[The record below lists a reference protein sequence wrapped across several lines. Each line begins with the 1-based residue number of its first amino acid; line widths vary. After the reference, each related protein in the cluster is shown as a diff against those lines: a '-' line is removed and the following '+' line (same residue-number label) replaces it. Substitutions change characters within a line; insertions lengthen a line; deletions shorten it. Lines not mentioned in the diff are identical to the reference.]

1 MKFTIL
7 LVIILTFVYRTY
19 REAAEKSTAAKR
31 GMQPDDAR
39 PEDVEPH
46 RHEPAAAPEPVV
58 AAPAAADT
66 KQSVLMQS
74 SATGAAAAQTVAC
87 TKASAPAR
95 QQAKEVLVE
104 VEGADSQYQFDI
116 RAAVIAS
123 EILNRRDY

>member
-1 MKFTIL
+1 MKFTVL

-31 GMQPDDAR
+31 GIQPD
-39 PEDVEPH
+39 DVEPH

-74 SATGAAAAQTVAC
+74 LATKAAAAQTVAC

-104 VEGADSQYQFDI
+104 VEDADSQYQFDI
-116 RAAVIAS
+116 RVAVIAS

>member
-1 MKFTIL
+1 MKFTVL

-31 GMQPDDAR
+31 GIQPD
-39 PEDVEPH
+39 DVEPH

-104 VEGADSQYQFDI
+104 VEDADSQYQFDI

>member
-1 MKFTIL
+1 MKFTVL
-7 LVIILTFVYRTY
+7 LVIILTFVYRAY

-31 GMQPDDAR
+31 GIQPD
-39 PEDVEPH
+39 DVEPH

-74 SATGAAAAQTVAC
+74 LATKAAAAQTVAC

-104 VEGADSQYQFDI
+104 VEDTDCQCQFDI

>member
-1 MKFTIL
+1 MKFTVL

-31 GMQPDDAR
+31 GIQPD
-39 PEDVEPH
+39 DVEPH

-74 SATGAAAAQTVAC
+74 LATKAAAAQTVAC

-104 VEGADSQYQFDI
+104 VKDTDCQCQFDI

>member
-1 MKFTIL
+1 MKFTVL

-31 GMQPDDAR
+31 GIQPD
-39 PEDVEPH
+39 DVEPH
-46 RHEPAAAPEPVV
+46 RHE
-58 AAPAAADT
+58 PAAADT

-74 SATGAAAAQTVAC
+74 LATKAAAAQTVAC

-104 VEGADSQYQFDI
+104 VEDTDCQCQFDI

>member
-1 MKFTIL
+1 MKFTVL

-31 GMQPDDAR
+31 GIQPD
-39 PEDVEPH
+39 DVEPH

-74 SATGAAAAQTVAC
+74 LATKAAAAQTVAC

-104 VEGADSQYQFDI
+104 VEDTDCQCQFDI

>member
-1 MKFTIL
+1 MKFTVL

-31 GMQPDDAR
+31 GIQPD
-39 PEDVEPH
+39 DVEPH

-74 SATGAAAAQTVAC
+74 LATKAAAAQTVAC

-104 VEGADSQYQFDI
+104 VEDADSQYQFDI

-123 EILNRRDY
+123 EILSRRDY

>member
-1 MKFTIL
+1 MKFTVL

-31 GMQPDDAR
+31 GIQPD
-39 PEDVEPH
+39 DVEPH

-74 SATGAAAAQTVAC
+74 LATKAAAAQTVAC

-104 VEGADSQYQFDI
+104 VEDTDCQCQFDI
-116 RAAVIAS
+116 RAAV
-123 EILNRRDY
+123 RK

>member
-1 MKFTIL
+1 MKFTVL
-7 LVIILTFVYRTY
+7 LVIILTFVYRAY

-31 GMQPDDAR
+31 GIQPD
-39 PEDVEPH
+39 DVEPH

-74 SATGAAAAQTVAC
+74 LATKAAAAQTVAC

-104 VEGADSQYQFDI
+104 VEDADSQYQFDI
-116 RAAVIAS
+116 RVAVIAS